1 MNQKTLHIGLQEY
14 FGKSITYYG
23 LGFGGKV
30 NLMLQGI
37 YTRKY

>member
-1 MNQKTLHIGLQEY
+1 LKQKPLRIGLQED

-30 NLMLQGI
+30 NLMLQGT
-37 YTRKY
+37 YTWKY